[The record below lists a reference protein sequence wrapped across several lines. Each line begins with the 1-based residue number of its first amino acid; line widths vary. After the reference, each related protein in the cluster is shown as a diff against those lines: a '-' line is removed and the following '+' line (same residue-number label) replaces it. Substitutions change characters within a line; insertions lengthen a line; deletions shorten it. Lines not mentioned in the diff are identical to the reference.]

1 MTLRVLSPVAGHV
14 LAVSDIPD
22 PVFAKGLVGPGRAI
36 APLPGRQVAV
46 APIAGTL
53 AKLHAHA
60 FVVHDETAGKAVLVH
75 LGIDTVHMQGEGF
88 DLLAEEGAHVEAGDE
103 IVSWD
108 PAAVEAA
115 GHSPICA
122 VVVLDCDPDAVV
134 QQPVDHDV
142 AQEELLLE
150 VVDQPAG

>member
-1 MTLRVLSPVAGHV
+1 MFSPVAGHV

-22 PVFAKGLVGPGRAI
+22 PVFAKGMVGPGRAI

-46 APIAGTL
+46 APMAGTL
-53 AKLHAHA
+53 VKLHPHA
-60 FVVHDETAGKAVLVH
+60 FVVHDRALGKAVLVH
-75 LGIDTVHMQGEGF
+75 LGVDTVHMQGEGF
-88 DLLAEEGAHVEAGDE
+88 ELLVGEGVHVEPGDA

-108 PAAVEAA
+108 PAVVEAA

-122 VVVLDCDPDAVV
+122 VVVLDCDPDTVLKHR
-134 QQPVDHDV
+134 VDLDV
-142 AQEELLLE
+142 AKEDLLLE